1 MDVTCYSMRRSR
13 ECSVSRQYL
22 CQAALV
28 LAGLSI
34 LALNTVRNVLISN
47 NNNNNNNNNTSLAPP
62 RHQP

>member
-1 MDVTCYSMRRSR
+1 MDVTCYSLRRSR

-47 NNNNNNNNNTSLAPP
+47 NNNNNNNNTSLAPP

>member
-1 MDVTCYSMRRSR
+1 MRRSR

-47 NNNNNNNNNTSLAPP
+47 NNYNNNNNNTSLAPP

>member
-1 MDVTCYSMRRSR
+1 MEGCYSLRRSR

-47 NNNNNNNNNTSLAPP
+47 SNNNNTSLAPA
-62 RHQP
+62 RHQH